1 MDARRGSVEFAQ
13 VDELEPPLLV
23 AVAGRGP
30 RAGLSAEGCA
40 PEGIDTM
47 DLRRIAKWSATV
59 YAVRR

>member
-1 MDARRGSVEFAQ
+1 MDARRGSVEFAEA
-13 VDELEPPLLV
+13 DELEPLLLV
-23 AVAGRGP
+23 AVPGRRP

-40 PEGIDTM
+40 PDGIDTM